1 MRLASAVIAA
11 PAVALSLFAATAIP
25 AARGAVT
32 APQVPAGQSKPVAA
46 PYDTGADAHKA
57 VDAAFAKAKTEH
69 KTVLID
75 FGGNWC
81 PDCRILAGVMANP
94 ALAPWLDRH
103 FVVVKV
109 DVGRYD
115 RNMDLE
121 AKYGGAAKGV
131 PAVIAVTPEGKVLNP
146 NDTRALADARSMSD
160 QAVADKLAGW
170 APG

>member
-1 MRLASAVIAA
+1 MRLAAASIIAFGLAAA
-11 PAVALSLFAATAIP
+11 PA
-25 AARGAVT
+25 ARAAVT
-32 APQVPAGQSKPVAA
+32 APQVPAGQSKPVTA
-46 PYDTGADAHKA
+46 PYDTTADAHKA
-57 VDAAFAKAKTEH
+57 VDTAFARAKAEH

-94 ALAPWLDRH
+94 ALAPWIEQH

-131 PAVIAVTPEGKVLNP
+131 PAVIAVTPEGKILNP
-146 NDTRALADARSMSD
+146 DDTRALADARSMSD